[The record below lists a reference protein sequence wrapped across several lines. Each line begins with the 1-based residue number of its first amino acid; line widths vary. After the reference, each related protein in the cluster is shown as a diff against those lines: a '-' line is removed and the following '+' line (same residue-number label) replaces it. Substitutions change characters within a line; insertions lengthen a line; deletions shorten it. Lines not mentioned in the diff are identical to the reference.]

1 MTTPTMDRE
10 TPTIR
15 INRRARSSTEA
26 QPWLGTTAGV
36 MALVTVVVARMLQRD
51 PFLES
56 GAGVWAV
63 LLVGLV
69 VVQAAGVMA
78 SEWSRR
84 WVLPV
89 RTVPVLLG
97 LAFLSPFTLVLV
109 TLSAVAV
116 STFVLRPDRPMRN
129 ITEATCGALTAGM
142 AMAIFRAAAAPA
154 DAFAPGTW
162 FALALAGTFLALFDI
177 ATEAL
182 LRASAVEG
190 RVRPDGPLMPSAHD
204 LLVLGL
210 GLVIGIS
217 AVMAGRVHDIGALV
231 GVVGTLALVAL
242 SLHHALDRRRE
253 IDDHHVKV
261 LQDTLIHGVSD
272 NTVARLAACTLRQP
286 LDALAVGV
294 VEPEGAHHVA
304 AEQDHTVE
312 DGLGPLQGIVE
323 SMAGGVQ
330 HLTVDASVLGTIAEE
345 LGLPTRVH
353 LLLAQAPWPGGASG
367 LLYAIRDAD
376 QASSFG
382 PSERSL
388 LFLAAKETGQSLAS
402 ARRLARLER
411 HAMFDELT
419 GLPNR
424 VHIEESITSAVAT
437 SAARGSTPA
446 VLLVDLNGFKE
457 VNDTLG
463 HQMGDDVLAEVGQRL
478 ASLGGRVDE
487 VGRLGGDEFAILL
500 SAPTSAEVTAAAD
513 ALAAEVAEAIARPVT
528 HGDLVLDLSVSIGMA
543 RFPEHGDGPEE
554 LIRAADVAMY
564 AAKGRGIPY
573 LVYEGKLDRH
583 RTRRLGLATD
593 LRAALAEQALEVRFQ
608 PKVRFATGELIG
620 AEALIRWS
628 HPTLG
633 FIPAGEIIL
642 IAEHA
647 GLLRELTDFVL
658 DRSGA
663 HCATMQA
670 EGFEFT
676 VAVNLTERDIADVE
690 LPERIQAVIDAHGLA
705 PGSISVEVTET
716 ALLTQEVEALGVLPR
731 VADMGVQLAIDD
743 FGTGFSSLSHLRKF
757 PVNEIKI
764 DMSFVDRMVIRPND
778 AVIVRSIV
786 DLGHSLGM
794 RVVAEGVETNEAWA
808 MLEEFGTDVAQ
819 GNHVMKAI
827 DAQSFVSWA
836 IFWDQYR
843 EARGRGSNP
852 PSRPGDL
859 DDVIAVQLESLR
871 TTDAQQ
877 AEVSDS

>member
-1 MTTPTMDRE
+1 
-10 TPTIR
+10 
-15 INRRARSSTEA
+15 
-26 QPWLGTTAGV
+26 
-36 MALVTVVVARMLQRD
+36 
-51 PFLES
+51 
-56 GAGVWAV
+56 
-63 LLVGLV
+63 
-69 VVQAAGVMA
+69 
-78 SEWSRR
+78 
-84 WVLPV
+84 
-89 RTVPVLLG
+89 
-97 LAFLSPFTLVLV
+97 
-109 TLSAVAV
+109 
-116 STFVLRPDRPMRN
+116 
-129 ITEATCGALTAGM
+129 
-142 AMAIFRAAAAPA
+142 
-154 DAFAPGTW
+154 
-162 FALALAGTFLALFDI
+162 
-177 ATEAL
+177 
-182 LRASAVEG
+182 
-190 RVRPDGPLMPSAHD
+190 
-204 LLVLGL
+204 
-210 GLVIGIS
+210 
-217 AVMAGRVHDIGALV
+217 
-231 GVVGTLALVAL
+231 
-242 SLHHALDRRRE
+242 
-253 IDDHHVKV
+253 
-261 LQDTLIHGVSD
+261 
-272 NTVARLAACTLRQP
+272 
-286 LDALAVGV
+286 
-294 VEPEGAHHVA
+294 
-304 AEQDHTVE
+304 
-312 DGLGPLQGIVE
+312 
-323 SMAGGVQ
+323 
-330 HLTVDASVLGTIAEE
+330 
-345 LGLPTRVH
+345 
-353 LLLAQAPWPGGASG
+353 
-367 LLYAIRDAD
+367 
-376 QASSFG
+376 
-382 PSERSL
+382 
-388 LFLAAKETGQSLAS
+388 
-402 ARRLARLER
+402 
-411 HAMFDELT
+411 
-419 GLPNR
+419 
-424 VHIEESITSAVAT
+424 
-437 SAARGSTPA
+437 
-446 VLLVDLNGFKE
+446 
-457 VNDTLG
+457 
-463 HQMGDDVLAEVGQRL
+463 MGDDVLAEVGQRL

-487 VGRLGGDEFAILL
+487 VGRLGGDEFAVLL

-513 ALAAEVAEAIARPVT
+513 ELAAEVAEAIARPVT

-843 EARGRGSNP
+843 EARGRGAMP
-852 PSRPGDL
+852 PSRRGDL
-859 DDVIAVQLESLR
+859 DDVIAVQLESFR
-871 TTDAQQ
+871 ATDAEQ
-877 AEVSDS
+877 ADVTES